1 MGWQQITLRVGD
13 HDTDTL
19 ERVLLDAGAAALSY
33 TDAADQPILEPQPG
47 EVPLWA
53 DARLTALFPDTL
65 PFEGIGL
72 SLVGELGTLPEL
84 EVALLPEREW
94 EREWLAH
101 FAPRRFAD
109 HFWVVPHNAEVD
121 TQDGDVVSRLD
132 PGLAFGTGTHAT
144 TALCLGR
151 LAQLP
156 LRDIEVLDFGCGS
169 GILAIAALLLGAAKA
184 TGLDIDP
191 QALTASRDNA
201 RANGVDERLSVAL
214 PATDGAYTPT
224 PLPLVV
230 ANILAGP
237 LIALA
242 PRISGSVAGGGTLL
256 LSGIL
261 DAQAASVA
269 SAYDP
274 WIEFGP
280 IARQDGWVM
289 LEGTRRDGV

>member
-1 MGWQQITLRVGD
+1 PHEAKL
-13 HDTDTL
+13 DT
-19 ERVLLDAGAAALSY
+19 
-33 TDAADQPILEPQPG
+33 P
-47 EVPLWA
+47 
-53 DARLTALFPDTL
+53 
-65 PFEGIGL
+65 
-72 SLVGELGTLPEL
+72 
-84 EVALLPEREW
+84 
-94 EREWLAH
+94 
-101 FAPRRFAD
+101 
-109 HFWVVPHNAEVD
+109 
-121 TQDGDVVSRLD
+121 DGDVVLRLD

-156 LRDIEVLDFGCGS
+156 LRDVEILDFGCGS

-201 RANGVDERLSVAL
+201 HVNGVAERLSVAL
-214 PATDGAYTPT
+214 PAKDGAYTPT

-242 PRISGSVAGGGTLL
+242 PRISASVATGGTLL

-261 DAQAASVA
+261 DAQSASVA
-269 SAYDP
+269 SAYEP
-274 WIEFGP
+274 WIEFAP

>member
-13 HDTDTL
+13 HDTDTI

-65 PFEGIGL
+65 AFEGIGL
-72 SLVGELGTLPEL
+72 SLVGALGTLPEL

-101 FAPRRFAD
+101 FAPRQFSD
-109 HFWVVPHNAEVD
+109 HFWVAPHEAKLD
-121 TQDGDVVSRLD
+121 TQDGDVVLRLD

-156 LRDIEVLDFGCGS
+156 LRDVEILDFGCGS

-184 TGLDIDP
+184 IGLDIDP

-201 RANGVDERLSVAL
+201 HVNGVAERLSVAL
-214 PATDGAYTPT
+214 PPKDGAYTPA

-242 PRISGSVAGGGTLL
+242 PRISASVATGGTLL

-269 SAYDP
+269 SAYEP
-274 WIEFGP
+274 WIEFAP